1 MIEVRNIMD
10 LMFVLQTVPAKEDD
24 SGTAVQVALSL
35 NKSPQSKN
43 YGQSIQR

>member
-24 SGTAVQVALSL
+24 SGTAVQAAPSL
-35 NKSPQSKN
+35 NKSLQSKN